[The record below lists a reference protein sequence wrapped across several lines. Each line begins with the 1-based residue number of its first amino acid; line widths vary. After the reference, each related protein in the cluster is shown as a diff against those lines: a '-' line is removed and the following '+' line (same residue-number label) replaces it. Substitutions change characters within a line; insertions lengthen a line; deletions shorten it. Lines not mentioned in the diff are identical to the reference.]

1 MGTPTPTPRCK
12 QSLELGGLR
21 VVIPGDQGIPAYCV
35 GGKFVSGV
43 SIILGQ

>member
-21 VVIPGDQGIPAYCV
+21 VVGPGDQGIPAYYV
-35 GGKFVSGV
+35 GGKFVLGS
-43 SIILGQ
+43 SIVLDQ